1 MTTIAPIT
9 IAQLTQ
15 AEVDGTGVFDVLMRA
30 TKGHLEQEYNK
41 NRIKGGEYATV
52 YLGSLEH
59 VLRAALQFLLEKDKN
74 LYEAELIRAQVLLAE
89 AELAKTLVDTQR
101 LEVEVLKAQAELV
114 ILQLNATK
122 IPAEIVLLTAQAG
135 LVTEQAGL
143 VTEQTA
149 NAVVERTVLQA
160 QKCKLDA
167 EFDVLQA
174 QKIKVAG
181 ETTLLAQK
189 TATEK
194 AQIDELGV
202 DLDSVIGRQKAL
214 YKAQTDG
221 FSRDA
226 EQRAADIM
234 VKTWNVRRTT
244 DEGTIADGTNMLNDV
259 TIGRSINKL
268 LQGVGA

>member
-1 MTTIAPIT
+1 MEEMLPIT
-9 IAQLTQ
+9 LDQLTE
-15 AEVDGTGVFDVLMRA
+15 ANVDGAGAFDVLMRA

-59 VLRAALQFLLEKDKN
+59 VLRASLQFVLEKDKN
-74 LYEAELIRAQVLLAE
+74 LYEAELIKAQVLLAQ

-122 IPAEIVLLTAQAG
+122 IPAEIALLTA
-135 LVTEQAGL
+135 QAGL

-167 EFDVLQA
+167 EYDVLLA

-189 TATEK
+189 VATEK
-194 AQIDELGV
+194 AQVDELGV
-202 DLDSVIGRQKAL
+202 DVDSVIGRQKAL

-221 FSRDA
+221 FLRDA
-226 EQRAADIM
+226 EQKVADIM

-244 DEGTIADGTNMLNDV
+244 DEGTIADGTNMLNDA